1 MEKIQLLPH
10 QERAIQHT
18 ASMKRVAYY
27 HDMGLG
33 KTFTGSEK
41 LISLGYNK
49 NLIIC
54 QKSKIIDWKNHIK
67 KYYDVSV
74 FDLTENKKLV
84 SEFLNCSTRAVAII
98 NYDLVFRRE
107 NLLNIENLALLLDES
122 SLIQN
127 EKAKRTKFILS
138 LKSVA
143 VVLLSG
149 TPVGGKYENLYS
161 QLKLLNVRMT
171 KSAYWNK
178 FIRWHLESYGTGIPF
193 RRVDGYKNVDELV
206 ELLQSH
212 GADFLKTSDVLEL
225 PEQNFIKIEHPTN
238 KDYRQFMKTGIFTGK
253 LADVDVEFI
262 GDNPLKKLLY
272 ARQLCSYGNSERL
285 ERLKD
290 LVESCDKRLVIFYN
304 FTAELTAMKKA
315 IGNIRPFSEV
325 NGTNKNLS
333 HYEKWDN
340 SITFVQY
347 QSGAMGLNLQKADTI
362 IYFSLPLSSEL
373 FEQSKKRIHRINQT
387 RPCFYYLLLCQNS
400 IEEKI
405 LDTLNLRKDY
415 TSALFER
422 DLEKD

>member
-1 MEKIQLLPH
+1 M
-10 QERAIQHT
+10 
-18 ASMKRVAYY
+18 
-27 HDMGLG
+27 
-33 KTFTGSEK
+33 
-41 LISLGYNK
+41 
-49 NLIIC
+49 
-54 QKSKIIDWKNHIK
+54 
-67 KYYDVSV
+67 
-74 FDLTENKKLV
+74 
-84 SEFLNCSTRAVAII
+84 
-98 NYDLVFRRE
+98 
-107 NLLNIENLALLLDES
+107 
-122 SLIQN
+122 
-127 EKAKRTKFILS
+127 
-138 LKSVA
+138 
-143 VVLLSG
+143 
-149 TPVGGKYENLYS
+149 
-161 QLKLLNVRMT
+161 KLLNVRMT

-212 GADFLKTSDVLEL
+212 GADFLKTSDVIEL
-225 PEQNFIKIEHPTN
+225 PEQNFITVEHPTS
-238 KDYRQFMKTGIFTGK
+238 KDYRQFMKTGIYTGK
-253 LADVDVEFI
+253 LADTEVEFI

-373 FEQSKKRIHRINQT
+373 FEQSKKRIHRLGQQHKCT
-387 RPCFYYLLLCQNS
+387 YYIFMCENS
-400 IEEKI
+400 VEQKI
-405 LDTLNLRKDY
+405 YNTLQERKDY
-415 TSALFER
+415 TDKLFE
-422 DLEKD
+422 KDFL

>member
-18 ASMKRVAYY
+18 SHMKRVAYY

-41 LISLGYNK
+41 LMSLGYNK

-67 KYYDVSV
+67 KYYDVAV
-74 FDLTENKKLV
+74 FDLSENKKLV
-84 SEFLNCSTRAVAII
+84 SEFLNCNTRAIAII

-127 EKAKRTKFILS
+127 EHAKRTKFILA

-161 QLKLLNVRMT
+161 QLKLLNVKMT

-225 PEQNFIKIEHPTN
+225 PEQNFITVEHSIS
-238 KDYRQFMKTGIFTGK
+238 KEYRQFMKTGIYTGK
-253 LADVDVEFI
+253 LADEQVEFI

-285 ERLKD
+285 ARLKD

-325 NGTNKNLS
+325 NGTNKNLK
-333 HYEKWDN
+333 HYEQWDN

-387 RPCFYYLLLCQNS
+387 KPCFYYLLLCQNS

>member
-1 MEKIQLLPH
+1 MEKIKLLPH
-10 QERAIQHT
+10 QERAIQRT
-18 ASMKRVAYY
+18 SSMKRVAYY

-67 KYYDVSV
+67 KYYDVAV

-84 SEFLNCSTRAVAII
+84 S
-98 NYDLVFRRE
+98 
-107 NLLNIENLALLLDES
+107 ES

-138 LKSVA
+138 LKAVA

-212 GADFLKTSDVLEL
+212 GADFLKTSDVIEL
-225 PEQNFIKIEHPTN
+225 PEQNFITVEHSTS
-238 KDYRQFMKTGIFTGK
+238 KEYRQFMKTGIFTGK
-253 LADVDVEFI
+253 LVDTEVEFI

-290 LVESCDKRLVIFYN
+290 LIESCDKRLVIFYN

-325 NGTNKNLS
+325 NGTVKNLS

-373 FEQSKKRIHRINQT
+373 FEQSKKRIHRIGQQHKCT
-387 RPCFYYLLLCQNS
+387 YYIFMCENS
-400 IEEKI
+400 VEQKI
-405 LDTLNLRKDY
+405 YNTLQERKDY
-415 TSALFER
+415 TDKLFE
-422 DLEKD
+422 KDFLC

>member
-18 ASMKRVAYY
+18 SHMKRVAYY

-41 LISLGYNK
+41 LLSLGYNK

-67 KYYDVSV
+67 KYYDVAV
-74 FDLTENKKLV
+74 FDLTENKKAV
-84 SEFLNCSTRAVAII
+84 SEFLNCSTRAIAII

-127 EKAKRTKFILS
+127 EHAKRTKFILS

-161 QLKLLNVRMT
+161 QLKLLNVKMT

-212 GADFLKTSDVLEL
+212 GADFLKTSDVIEL
-225 PEQNFIKIEHPTN
+225 PEQNFIKIEHPTS
-238 KDYRQFMKTGIFTGK
+238 KEYRQFMKTGIFTGK
-253 LADVDVEFI
+253 LADTEVEFI

-304 FTAELTAMKKA
+304 FTAELTAMKKE
-315 IGNIRPFSEV
+315 I
-325 NGTNKNLS
+325 
-333 HYEKWDN
+333 
-340 SITFVQY
+340 Q
-347 QSGAMGLNLQKADTI
+347 
-362 IYFSLPLSSEL
+362 
-373 FEQSKKRIHRINQT
+373 
-387 RPCFYYLLLCQNS
+387 
-400 IEEKI
+400 
-405 LDTLNLRKDY
+405 
-415 TSALFER
+415 
-422 DLEKD
+422 

>member
-1 MEKIQLLPH
+1 MIKLLPH
-10 QERAIQHT
+10 QSAALERT
-18 ASMKRVAYY
+18 RKFNNVAYY

-41 LISLGYNK
+41 LLSLGYNK

-54 QKSKIIDWKNHIK
+54 QKSKIIDWKSHIK
-67 KYYDVSV
+67 KYYDVAV
-74 FDLTENKKLV
+74 FDLTENKKFL
-84 SEFLNCSTRAVAII
+84 SEFINCNTRAIAII

-107 NLLNIENLALLLDES
+107 QLLNLENLALLLDES

-127 EKAKRTKFILS
+127 EKAKRTKFILA
-138 LKSVA
+138 LKAVA

-161 QLKLLNVRMT
+161 QLKLLNVKMT

-206 ELLQSH
+206 ELLETH
-212 GADFLKTSDVLEL
+212 GADFLKTSDVIEL
-225 PEQNFIKIEHPTN
+225 PEQNFITVEHSTS
-238 KDYRQFMKTGIFTGK
+238 KEYRQFMKTGIFTGK
-253 LADVDVEFI
+253 LADAEVEFI

-290 LVESCDKRLVIFYN
+290 LIESCDKRLVIFYN
-304 FTAELTAMKKA
+304 FNAELTAMKKA

-325 NGTNKNLS
+325 NGTVKNLS

-387 RPCFYYLLLCQNS
+387 RSCFYYLLLCQNS

>member
-1 MEKIQLLPH
+1 
-10 QERAIQHT
+10 
-18 ASMKRVAYY
+18 
-27 HDMGLG
+27 MGLG

-41 LISLGYNK
+41 LLSLGYNK

-54 QKSKIIDWKNHIK
+54 QKSKIIDWKSHIK
-67 KYYDVSV
+67 KYYDVAV
-74 FDLTENKKLV
+74 FDLTENKKFL
-84 SEFLNCSTRAVAII
+84 SEFTNCNTRAIAII

-107 NLLNIENLALLLDES
+107 QLLNLENLALLLDES

-127 EKAKRTKFILS
+127 EKAKRTKFILA
-138 LKSVA
+138 LKAVA

-161 QLKLLNVRMT
+161 QLKLLNVKMT

-178 FIRWHLESYGTGIPF
+178 FISWHLESYGTGIPF

-225 PEQNFIKIEHPTN
+225 PEQNFIKIEHSIS
-238 KDYRQFMKTGIFTGK
+238 KDYRQFMKTGIFNGK
-253 LADVDVEFI
+253 LADEQVEFI

-290 LVESCDKRLVIFYN
+290 LIESCDKRLVIFYN
-304 FTAELTAMKKA
+304 FNAELTAMKKA

-325 NGTNKNLS
+325 NGTVKNLS

-387 RPCFYYLLLCQNS
+387 RSCFYYLLLCQNS

-405 LDTLNLRKDY
+405 LNTLNLRKDY

>member
-1 MEKIQLLPH
+1 MEKIKLLPH
-10 QERAIQHT
+10 QERSIQHT
-18 ASMKRVAYY
+18 SHMKRVAYY

-41 LISLGYNK
+41 LLSLGYNK

-67 KYYDVSV
+67 KYYDVAV

-84 SEFLNCSTRAVAII
+84 SEFLNCSTRAIAII

-107 NLLNIENLALLLDES
+107 QLLNIENLALLLDES

-127 EKAKRTKFILS
+127 EKAKRTK
-138 LKSVA
+138 
-143 VVLLSG
+143 
-149 TPVGGKYENLYS
+149 KYENLYS
-161 QLKLLNVRMT
+161 QLKLLNVKMT

-212 GADFLKTSDVLEL
+212 GADFLKTSDVIEL
-225 PEQNFIKIEHPTN
+225 PEQNFITVEHPTS
-238 KDYRQFMKTGIFTGK
+238 KEYRQFMKTGIFTGK
-253 LADVDVEFI
+253 IADAEVEFI

-290 LVESCDKRLVIFYN
+290 LIESCDKRLVIFYN

-325 NGTNKNLS
+325 NGSVKSLA

-373 FEQSKKRIHRINQT
+373 FEQSKKRIHRIGQQNKCT
-387 RPCFYYLLLCQNS
+387 YYIFMCENS
-400 IEEKI
+400 VEQKI
-405 LDTLNLRKDY
+405 YSTLQERKDY
-415 TSALFER
+415 TDKLFE
-422 DLEKD
+422 KDFLC